1 MSLSR
6 LVGYAQ
12 QGAVGV
18 QGYGRVG
25 AVPLRLGSMLGSAV
39 VPSRAARLELSA
51 VTVFV
56 MANKLA
62 LRDAEVSAIANRLAF
77 SDAEVSSIAVRL
89 ELNAVVFSCLGTNR
103 VELSS
108 GGGFVSN
115 MATRLELSAIFSS
128 LSNMWCGWTSLK
140 QYEVLK

>member
-1 MSLSR
+1 VSLSR
-6 LVGYAQ
+6 LVGSAQ
-12 QGAVGV
+12 QEAVGV
-18 QGYGRVG
+18 QGYGRVD
-25 AVPLRLGSMLGSAV
+25 AVSLRLGSAE
-39 VPSRAARLELSA
+39 VPNRAARLELSA

-56 MANKLA
+56 MANRLA
-62 LRDAEVSAIANRLAF
+62 LRDAVVSAIANRLEF
-77 SDAEVSSIAVRL
+77 SDADVSSIAVRL
-89 ELNAVVFSCLGTNR
+89 ALNAVVFSSCLGANR

-140 QYEVLK
+140 KYEILK